1 MIKSLKNIYSIFAK
15 ELRLYFISP
24 IAYVVIFVF
33 LILSGFMFRSLVISF
48 NSSCMTY
55 FSDPKRYAEV
65 FQDLNLNRVIVNFF
79 NRISSLLLFI
89 VPMLTMRLYS
99 EEKKT
104 GTMELLMTS
113 PITTGQVLWG
123 KFLAC
128 FAYYTFTVL
137 LTLAYLALLVHFKGD
152 LDFVAVSTG
161 YLGILLL
168 GATFIS
174 VGLLTSSL
182 TENQIISATLGYLLL
197 LFFFLLG
204 WTVSQLPAPYS
215 EIMRNI
221 AVIEHI
227 EDFQNG
233 ILDTKHIGY
242 YLTTTLF
249 FLFMTGT
256 VVESKRWRQ

>member
-1 MIKSLKNIYSIFAK
+1 MLKSLKNIYSIFAK
-15 ELRLYFISP
+15 ELSLYFISP
-24 IAYVVIFVF
+24 IAYVVMFVF
-33 LILSGFMFRSLVISF
+33 LILSGFIFRSLVLSF
-48 NSSCMTY
+48 NSQCMTY
-55 FSDPKRYAEV
+55 FSKPQLDAEV
-65 FQDLNLNRVIVNFF
+65 FQDLNLNRIIVVFF
-79 NRISSLLLFI
+79 DTISSLLLFI

-128 FAYYTFTVL
+128 FTYYTFTVL
-137 LTLAYLALLVHFKGD
+137 LTLAYLALLVHFRGD
-152 LDFVAVSTG
+152 LDFVAVFTG

-168 GATFIS
+168 GAAFIS
-174 VGLLTSSL
+174 VGIFTSSL
-182 TENQIISATLGYLLL
+182 TENQIISAALGYFIL

-204 WTVSQLPAPYS
+204 WSASQLPAPFS
-215 EIMRNI
+215 EIVRNI
-221 AVIEHI
+221 AVTEHI

-233 ILDTKHIGY
+233 ILDTRHIGY
-242 YLTTTLF
+242 YLTTTLL